1 MKIAFCCDIMA
12 FQGNRCLDRDWCR
25 HFPGASWVPAFAELA
40 QKEGFA
46 VVSGDI
52 ALSNVQCG
60 YWNVKD
66 ILIIQ
71 ELNAFHGRELARSG
85 AKPAILTGFESP
97 LIAYSFYDQ
106 LPKIAPVFK
115 NRILYSG
122 AFQTFK
128 ASSGFNY
135 PLRFPTYNTEDI
147 ITPLVP
153 WKERDFLVMVS
164 ANKFWKE
171 PFNIPLFRNPKRYAG
186 LMLEQWRKWK
196 SPTRLLAIK
205 NELQTKRLEAIE
217 FFGKLNHTALF
228 GHGWDE
234 LQRLPLKWQKRL
246 KMILRNLHPEP
257 CGDKIKTISNYKF
270 AICFENVAYPGYV
283 TEKIID
289 CFVAG
294 TIPIYLGAPDVQDFI
309 PKETFI
315 DMRAFDSWE
324 RLNTYLDE
332 LKEEDALKML
342 SAGREFLNSRE
353 GKLHSNKGFAQFV
366 LDNCLANHKIT
377 QISTRK

>member
-1 MKIAFCCDIMA
+1 MKIAICSDIMA
-12 FQGNRCLDRDWCR
+12 FQGNRCLDRDWCQ
-25 HFPGASWVPAFAELA
+25 HFPGASWLQVFAELA

-60 YWNVKD
+60 YWNAKD
-66 ILIIQ
+66 VLIIQ
-71 ELNAFHGRELARSG
+71 ALNAFHGRELTRSG
-85 AKPAILTGFESP
+85 AKTAILIGFESP
-97 LIAYSFYDQ
+97 LIAYYFYDQ

-115 NRILYSG
+115 NRILFSG
-122 AFQTFK
+122 AFQTFN
-128 ASSGFNY
+128 APQGFNY
-135 PLRFPTYNTEDI
+135 PAHFPSFNTEDI
-147 ITPLVP
+147 ITPLTS
-153 WKERDFLVMVS
+153 WDERDFLVMVT

-217 FFGKLNHTALF
+217 FFGKLNHIALF

-234 LQRLPLKWQKRL
+234 LQRLPSKWQKRL
-246 KMILRNLHPEP
+246 KTILRNLNPEP
-257 CGDKIKTISNYKF
+257 CDYKIKIMSNYKF
-270 AICFENVAYPGYV
+270 AICFENVSYPGYV

-294 TIPIYLGAPDVQDFI
+294 VIPIYLGAPDVQDLI
-309 PKETFI
+309 PKGAFI
-315 DMRAFDSWE
+315 DMRRFDSWGS
-324 RLNTYLDE
+324 LNDYLDA

-342 SAGREFLNSRE
+342 STGREFLNSRE
-353 GKLHSNKGFAQFV
+353 GKLHSFEGFAQFV
-366 LDNCLANHKIT
+366 MDNCLANHKIT
-377 QISTRK
+377 QISTRR